1 MLDLTQ
7 RKAGAYPIKW
17 TNGKVYNL
25 KMPTQALLK
34 DMLTIDSIED
44 VGAQIDAVYE
54 IIRKIMNNNTEK
66 KTFAKEEISKLDV
79 DTCQLI
85 LTDYMDKTTE
95 SLGE

>member
-54 IIRKIMNNNTEK
+54 IIR
-66 KTFAKEEISKLDV
+66 
-79 DTCQLI
+79 
-85 LTDYMDKTTE
+85 
-95 SLGE
+95 